1 MIGALVLAAS
11 STKDAALTTHS
22 PALELLGGIALLLW
36 STRLIRTGVER
47 AFGENLRRALAAATG
62 NRVTAAGTGVAVA
75 AALQSAAA
83 TTVLVSSFAA
93 RGLVALPMAL
103 ALVIGADLGSPL
115 VVKLLAFDVKGF
127 APAFLALGFALF
139 TWAPASRWRNV
150 GRAVIG
156 LGLVMVAL
164 AMIVGATEP
173 LRGDTLVPLIF
184 QRLQDQPGVALAVAA
199 ILTFAVQSSVA
210 IVLLVMALAGTGVI
224 DPRLAV
230 VLVVGANIGS
240 AFIPLWMT
248 WGNGPVA
255 RRIAL
260 GNLAFRGITGL
271 ALLPFVGVFV
281 DFVMLWARGPALVAD
296 AHLVFNLLVAL
307 IWLPLVGPMARL
319 AERLVPP
326 PATGDGARP
335 SHLDEAALTTPA
347 IALGCAA
354 REALAIADKVETM
367 LREVILAFEP
377 EAEARVTALR
387 KLDDEVDRAQEAI
400 KLYLTRLTRQPLSEA
415 DGRKAFDLILF
426 ATNLEH
432 VGDIIDKNL
441 LDLAA
446 KKHRLKTA
454 FSEEGWAELK
464 SMHERAVAQARLAIT
479 VFVTR
484 DAEMARQLVVA
495 KDAVRTAER
504 AAADSHL
511 QRLRAGKA
519 SSIETS
525 SLHLDI
531 LRDLKRIVAHL
542 TDVAYPI
549 LEASGQI
556 RQSRL
561 A

>member
-1 MIGALVLAAS
+1 V
-11 STKDAALTTHS
+11 TTPS
-22 PALELLGGIALLLW
+22 PGLELLGGIALLLW

-47 AFGENLRRALAAATG
+47 AFGERLRRVLAAATG
-62 NRVTAAGTGVAVA
+62 NRFRAAGTGVAVA

-83 TTVLVSSFAA
+83 TTVLVSSFAS

-103 ALVIGADLGSPL
+103 ALVIGADVGSTL

-127 APAFLALGFALF
+127 APVLLAAGFALF
-139 TWAPASRWRNV
+139 TWAPSSRWRNI

-173 LRGDTLVPLIF
+173 LRGDWLVPLIF
-184 QRLQDQPGVALAVAA
+184 QRLQDQPGLALIIAA
-199 ILTFAVQSSVA
+199 GLTFAVQSSVA
-210 IVLLVMALAGTGVI
+210 VVLLVMALAGTGAV
-224 DPRLAV
+224 PPALGV
-230 VLVVGANIGS
+230 VLVVGANIGA

-248 WGNGPVA
+248 WTNGPVA
-255 RRIAL
+255 RRVAL

-271 ALLPFVGVFV
+271 SLLPFAPLIVDVVGH
-281 DFVMLWARGPALVAD
+281 WARGPALVAD
-296 AHLVFNLLVAL
+296 AHVIFNLLVAA
-307 IWLPLVGPMARL
+307 IWLPLVGWVARL
-319 AERLVPP
+319 AERIVPE
-326 PATGDGARP
+326 PAAEDRARA
-335 SHLDEAALTTPA
+335 SHLDEAALATPA

-377 EAEARVTALR
+377 EAEARVGALR

-464 SMHERAVAQARLAIT
+464 AMHERAVAQARLAVT

-484 DAEMARQLVVA
+484 DEEMARQLVVA
-495 KDAVRTAER
+495 KDAVRAAER

-511 QRLRAGKA
+511 KRLTAGKA

-549 LEASGQI
+549 LEASGRI